1 MKPLS
6 RQSDERI
13 LFAVRLRHE
22 GVPCAVIADDLGMGR
37 AGVIRDTNKIKE
49 ADLAESGDADHA
61 VRRAYW

>member
-1 MKPLS
+1 MKKLS

-22 GVPCAVIADDLGMGR
+22 GVPCAVIADGLDMGR
-37 AGVIRDTNKIKE
+37 GAVIRDTNKVMA
-49 ADLAESGDADHA
+49 ADLAESGEPEDV

>member
-1 MKPLS
+1 MKKLS

-22 GVPCAVIADDLGMGR
+22 GVPCGVIADGLGMGR
-37 AGVIRDTNKIKE
+37 GAVIRDTNKVMA

-61 VRRAYW
+61 VRRGYW